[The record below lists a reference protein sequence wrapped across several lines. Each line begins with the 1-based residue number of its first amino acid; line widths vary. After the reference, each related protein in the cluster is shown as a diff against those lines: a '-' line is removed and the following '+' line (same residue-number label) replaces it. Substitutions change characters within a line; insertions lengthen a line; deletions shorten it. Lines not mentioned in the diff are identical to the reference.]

1 MPESNLTSRLAEAF
15 WNKRHPEWAVSAPD
29 RVRPHVVI
37 SPRALPRYGYDR
49 ATVRIRDLVRGRQ
62 PWITADALELLD
74 QLLRPTDRGLEYG
87 AGGTTTWFAERV
99 EFLDSVEGSDRW
111 HGPLEGDIASKGMD
125 NVTLHLVSKEE
136 LGIDS
141 PAHREG
147 YINVCPDL
155 QPESLDF
162 VFVDGEYRDDCALR
176 GVTLLKSGGLL
187 ILDNATAYLPADT
200 RSPWRVDK
208 PVSARWEEFAGHVS
222 TWRRIWTTNGVW
234 DTAIWVKP

>member
-15 WNKRHPEWAVSAPD
+15 WNKRHPEWAAGAPD
-29 RVRPHVVI
+29 EARPHLVL
-37 SPRALPRYGYDR
+37 SPRSLPRYAVDR
-49 ATVRIRDLVRGRQ
+49 LTIRVRDVVKGRQ

-87 AGGTTTWFAERV
+87 SGGTTAWFAKRV
-99 EFLDSVEGSDRW
+99 AFLDSVEGSSRW
-111 HGPLEGDIASKGMD
+111 YGPLEQDLASRQVT
-125 NVTLHLVSKEE
+125 NVALYLVSKDE
-136 LGIDS
+136 LGLDS
-141 PAHREG
+141 PEHRDG
-147 YINVCPDL
+147 YINVNPGL
-155 QPESLDF
+155 EAESLDF

-176 GVTLLKSGGLL
+176 GVKVLKSGGLM

-208 PVSARWEEFAGHVS
+208 PVSVGWEEFADHVA
-222 TWRRIWTTNGVW
+222 TWRMLWTTNGVW